1 MASLSDTGSS
11 DSLANDAERKAR
23 ARRRTWSNRLPPALA
38 VVGIIALWQAIIT
51 VFGVPSY
58 ISPSPGEV
66 VSTLITQAPNLWR
79 NFIPTALE
87 SLAGFVFGNLVAIL
101 IAIAFVHN
109 RTSEKAFYPIAV
121 FINTIPIIAIAPI
134 LVLIFGNGFT
144 PKIIISGLICF
155 FPTLVNMVRGLRA
168 VSPQTLDLMRVLSAS
183 DAEIFWKVRMR
194 SALPFLFAALR
205 IASTTSVI
213 GAIVGEWIGSNFGL
227 GALII
232 EATYNFRSSLLYATV
247 LLAAAW
253 AVFLF
258 SAVSLVER
266 RLITWKPGSVH

>member
-1 MASLSDTGSS
+1 MASVSDTGPT
-11 DSLANDAERKAR
+11 DAATTDTERKAR
-23 ARRRTWSNRLPPALA
+23 ARRLAWSNRLPPALA
-38 VVGIIALWQAIIT
+38 VVGIILAWQGIIT
-51 VFGVPSY
+51 LFGGPSY

-66 VSTLITQAPNLWR
+66 VGTLISQAPNLWR
-79 NFIPTALE
+79 NFVPTALE
-87 SLAGFVFGNLVAIL
+87 SLAGFVLGNLVAVL
-101 IAIAFVHN
+101 IAVAFVHN
-109 RTSEKAFYPIAV
+109 RTSERAFYPIAV

-144 PKIIISGLICF
+144 PKVIISGLICF

-168 VSPQTLDLMRVLSAS
+168 VNPQTLDLMRVLSAS
-183 DAEIFWKVRMR
+183 NAEIFWKVRMQ

-213 GAIVGEWIGSNFGL
+213 GAIVGEWIGSNVGL

-247 LLAAAW
+247 LMAAAW
-253 AVFLF
+253 AVTLF
-258 SAVSLVER
+258 GAVSLVER